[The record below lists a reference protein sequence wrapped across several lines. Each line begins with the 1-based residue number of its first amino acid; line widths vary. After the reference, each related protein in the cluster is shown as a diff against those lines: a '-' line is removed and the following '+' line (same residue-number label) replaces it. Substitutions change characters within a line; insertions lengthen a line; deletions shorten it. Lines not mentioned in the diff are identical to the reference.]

1 MGFLFKLFIM
11 NTTNKSFIK
20 TLGSFKPTFWVASA
34 MELFERWAW
43 YGIFTLLAIYLV
55 GSTDDG
61 GLGFSHTEKGQLMG
75 FIPAILYLLPLFTGV
90 IADKI
95 GYKLSLIIAYI
106 MLIAGYYLMGE
117 VTSYWS
123 VFFVFLFVALG
134 AALFKPVASAIVTKS
149 TDKSNSTLGFGIFYM
164 MVNIGGFVGPA
175 MSSGLRSTY
184 GWKLIFIQAAIVI
197 AINLV
202 IVIFFFKEPY
212 REETTKETVG
222 EAISNSIKKIIEA
235 VKDVRLSV
243 LLIIMVG
250 FWTLFNQL
258 FNTLPNFIEDW
269 VDSSQL
275 SAAVTEFWPWLGNYI
290 SDGGQVK
297 PEWFTNIDALMIVFL
312 QIFVSYFVLKIRH
325 VSAMV
330 RGFIIATIGIGI
342 TFYTHNV
349 WFTVIGT
356 VIFAIGEMTTNPTFS
371 SFIAIISPRGKEALY
386 QGTYFLPV
394 AAGNF
399 FTAFVSG
406 NLYQAWSDK
415 LSLLQNEMFSR
426 GIEMPQISSD
436 FSKNQYY
443 ELAAQKLG
451 MNQNQI
457 TQLLWDNYSPN
468 KIWIVIVGIGIVTIL
483 ALAIYDKM
491 VIKPR
496 EAKNV

>member
-1 MGFLFKLFIM
+1 MSTEKR
-11 NTTNKSFIK
+11 TFIK
-20 TLGSFKPTFWVASA
+20 TLGSFKNTFWIASA

-55 GSTDDG
+55 GSTDEG

-95 GYKLSLIIAYI
+95 GYKLSLIIAYV
-106 MLIAGYYLMGE
+106 MLIAGYYLMGT
-117 VTSYWS
+117 VSSYWS
-123 VFFVFLFVALG
+123 VFFVFLFIALG

-149 TDKSNSTLGFGIFYM
+149 TDNSNSTLGFGIFYM
-164 MVNIGGFVGPA
+164 MVNIGGFIGPA
-175 MSSGLRSTY
+175 MSSGLRTTY
-184 GWKLIFIQAAIVI
+184 GWRLIFIQASIVI
-197 AINLV
+197 FINLL

-212 REETTKETVG
+212 REITKETFG
-222 EAISNSIKKIIEA
+222 EAIKNSLKKIWEA
-235 VKDVRLSV
+235 VKDVRLTV

-269 VDSSQL
+269 IDSSAL
-275 SAAVTEFWPWLGNYI
+275 SSAVTDFWPALGNLI

-330 RGFIIATIGIGI
+330 RGFIIATIGIGL
-342 TFYTHNV
+342 TFYTQNV
-349 WFTVIGT
+349 WFTVLGT

-415 LSLLQNEMFSR
+415 LSLLQNEMNAR
-426 GIEMPQISSD
+426 GIEMPEVSAE
-436 FSKNQYY
+436 FSKNNYY
-443 ELAAQKLG
+443 DLASQKLN
-451 MNQNQI
+451 MSQNEI
-457 TQLLWDNYSPN
+457 TKLLWDNYNPN
-468 KIWIVIVGIGIVTIL
+468 KIWYVIVGIGIVTIF
-483 ALAIYDKM
+483 ALWIYDRM

-496 EAKNV
+496 EAKVNVN

>member
-1 MGFLFKLFIM
+1 M
-11 NTTNKSFIK
+11 NTENRSFIQ
-20 TLGSFKPTFWVASA
+20 TLGSFKKTFWIASA

-55 GSTDDG
+55 GSTDEG

-95 GYKLSLIIAYI
+95 GYKLSLVISYL
-106 MLIAGYYLMGE
+106 MLIVGYYMMGE
-117 VTSYWS
+117 VTTYWS

-149 TDKSNSTLGFGIFYM
+149 TDNSNSTLGFGIFYM
-164 MVNIGGFVGPA
+164 MVNIGGFIGPA

-197 AINLV
+197 GINLI
-202 IVIFFFKEPY
+202 IVLLFFKEPY
-212 REETTKETVG
+212 REVTKESFGDAV
-222 EAISNSIKKIIEA
+222 INSIKKIIEA
-235 VKDVRLSV
+235 VKDVRLTV
-243 LLIIMVG
+243 LLIIMIG

-269 VDSSQL
+269 VDSSAL
-275 SAAVTEFWPWLGNYI
+275 SSSVTKFWPWFGNLI
-290 SDGGQVK
+290 SDSGQVK

-312 QIFVSYFVLKIRH
+312 QIFVSFFVLKMRH

-342 TFYTHNV
+342 TFYTQNV
-349 WFTVIGT
+349 WFTVTGT

-399 FTAFVSG
+399 FTAFISG
-406 NLYQAWSDK
+406 NLYEAWSDK
-415 LSLLQNEMFSR
+415 LSLLQTEMATR
-426 GIEMPQISSD
+426 GIEMPEVTST
-436 FSKNQYY
+436 FSKNEYY
-443 ELAAQKLG
+443 ELASQKLA
-451 MNQNQI
+451 MSQPEM
-457 TQLLWDNYSPN
+457 TQLLWSNYSPN
-468 KIWIVIVGIGIVTIL
+468 KIWIVIVGIGIITIL
-483 ALAIYDKM
+483 ALSIYDKL

-496 EAKNV
+496 EKNGN

>member
-1 MGFLFKLFIM
+1 MSTEKRTFIQ
-11 NTTNKSFIK
+11 
-20 TLGSFKPTFWVASA
+20 TLGSFKKTFWVASA

-55 GSTDDG
+55 GSTDEG

-106 MLIAGYYLMGE
+106 MLIAGYYLMGT
-117 VTSYWS
+117 VSSYWS

-149 TDKSNSTLGFGIFYM
+149 TDESNSTLGFGIFYM
-164 MVNIGGFVGPA
+164 MVNIGGFIGPA

-184 GWKLIFIQAAIVI
+184 GWKLIFIQASVVI
-197 AINLV
+197 FINLL

-212 REETTKETVG
+212 REITKETVS
-222 EAISNSIKKIIEA
+222 EAIINSLKKIWEA
-235 VKDVRLSV
+235 IKDVRLTV

-269 VDSSQL
+269 VDSSVL
-275 SAAVTEFWPWLGNYI
+275 SAAVTNFWPALGNLI

-342 TFYTHNV
+342 TFYTQNV

-415 LSLLQNEMFSR
+415 LSLLQNEMNVR
-426 GIEMPQISSD
+426 GIEMPEVTTE
-436 FSKNQYY
+436 FSKNNYY
-443 ELAAQKLG
+443 DLAAQKLE
-451 MNQNQI
+451 MSQLEV
-457 TQLLWDNYSPN
+457 TQLLWNNYSPN
-468 KIWIVIVGIGIVTIL
+468 KIWYVIVGIGIVTIL
-483 ALAIYDKM
+483 ALSIYDRM
-491 VIKPR
+491 VIRPR
-496 EAKNV
+496 EAKANGN